1 MKVIERYEKCPVFK
15 LFACVCGSALN
26 FAERIPIGAA
36 FTLEVDCLYVSF
48 SLYLKTLT
56 AAKEL
61 YFFHCLYFQRSNKC
75 KTTQLWPLFF
85 FIDLSKEKPLKFI
98 FTTK

>member
-15 LFACVCGSALN
+15 IFACVCGSALK
-26 FAERIPIGAA
+26 FAEIPIGAA
-36 FTLEVDCLYVSF
+36 FTLEVNCLYVSF
-48 SLYLKTLT
+48 SPYLKTLT
-56 AAKEL
+56 ASEEL
-61 YFFHCLYFQRSNKC
+61 YFFHRVYFRWSNKS